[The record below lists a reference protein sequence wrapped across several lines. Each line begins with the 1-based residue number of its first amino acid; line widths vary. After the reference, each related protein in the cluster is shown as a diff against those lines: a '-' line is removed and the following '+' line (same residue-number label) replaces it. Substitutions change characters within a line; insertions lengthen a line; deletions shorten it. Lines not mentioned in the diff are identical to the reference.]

1 MHFSIEGE
9 ITMKPTVT
17 HATFTIQRSYPTA
30 PERVFGAFA
39 DPEKK
44 RRWYGGAEGR
54 TAEIFEMDFR
64 VGGNDRTQT
73 RLGQNTPFPGVAMT
87 NHTTYQ
93 DIQANRRIVFA
104 YTMTIGDYRMS
115 ASLATVEFLA
125 TDKGTD
131 LVFTEQGAFFENSD
145 GPERREVG
153 WNHLLDGM
161 AAEVK

>member
-1 MHFSIEGE
+1 MHLSIEEE
-9 ITMKPTVT
+9 INMKPTVT

-30 PERVFGAFA
+30 PERVFAAFA

-54 TAEIFEMDFR
+54 TAEVFEMDFK
-64 VGGNDRTQT
+64 VGGNDKTQT
-73 RLGQNTPFPGVAMT
+73 RLGPNTPFPGVAMT

-93 DIQANRRIVFA
+93 DIQPNRRIVFA
-104 YTMTIGDYRMS
+104 YTMTIGDCRIS

-145 GPERREVG
+145 GPERREAG
-153 WNHLLDGM
+153 WNHLLDNM